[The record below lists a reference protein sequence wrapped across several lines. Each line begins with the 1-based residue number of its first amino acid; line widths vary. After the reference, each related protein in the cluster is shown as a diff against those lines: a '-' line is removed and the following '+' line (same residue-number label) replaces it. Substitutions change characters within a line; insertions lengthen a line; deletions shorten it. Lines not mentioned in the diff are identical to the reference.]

1 MRKPTG
7 DVHHRESTT
16 LPAEIAAQ
24 IALIADAAHEPL
36 TFREMEILCWIARG
50 KSDWEIGEI
59 LQISSKTVNFHVENA
74 KRKFGVPTRVQ
85 AVLVAVWK
93 RSERAG
99 RPSADAERCVAE
111 TVGGVA
117 VIPVIAALALQVA
130 SARCQ
135 ALDEPTSTR

>member
-7 DVHHRESTT
+7 DVHHRESST

-24 IALIADAAHEPL
+24 IALIAEAAHEPL
-36 TFREMEILCWIARG
+36 TFRETEILCWIARG

-85 AVLVAVWK
+85 AVLVAVWN
-93 RSERAG
+93 RSERAQ
-99 RPSADAERCVAE
+99 RQAVEAERRVAE
-111 TVGGVA
+111 TAASAA
-117 VIPVIAALALQVA
+117 VMPMIAALALQLA
-130 SARCQ
+130 
-135 ALDEPTSTR
+135 